1 MPFDDDELKGD
12 GSPRGSIS
20 SEEEK
25 NPDKAKKRKK
35 RKKKQKDKL
44 QVQEPQKSE
53 KDYTNMSIFGQ
64 PGSLDYGVKFHHKEK
79 ILEYDFSRTI

>member
-1 MPFDDDELKGD
+1 MDHTQNLNENQNHQLEAESMIQPQGNFMPFDDDELKGD

-35 RKKKQKDKL
+35 RKKK
-44 QVQEPQKSE
+44 
-53 KDYTNMSIFGQ
+53 
-64 PGSLDYGVKFHHKEK
+64 
-79 ILEYDFSRTI
+79 